1 MIESD
6 RSALKTVTL
15 ARVKV
20 IVLHAERSLCI
31 RHVRPSCAQ
40 DGHFA
45 EVTVLHAKRSLGCE
59 ESDRS
64 TRRTITFREVIVLH
78 IERSLWFEESDRFA
92 TRTITLY
99 KVIVLN
105 SERSLFVHIRG
116 FARQDLGTARVSL
129 THGIIDPIVRGYV
142 GIGFAAG

>member
-1 MIESD
+1 MANSPSLHD
-6 RSALKTVTL
+6 HYDGVAGTRGDFATL

-31 RHVRPSCAQ
+31 RHVRPSCTQ
-40 DGHFA
+40 DGHFG
-45 EVTVLHAKRSLGCE
+45 EVTLLRAKRSLGCE

-64 TRRTITFREVIVLH
+64 ARRTITFRKVIVLH

-116 FARQDLGTARVSL
+116 FAGWGAGARALLATGCAPAPS
-129 THGIIDPIVRGYV
+129 
-142 GIGFAAG
+142 A